1 MPVNE
6 VTTNANEYIYYTPA
20 YIPTG
25 EYTFS
30 DAAGWTYDRNY
41 RNYRLTPEA
50 FDELIDRI
58 SRVHP
63 IAYYDEAESAVTC
76 STAKVQE
83 EEEFDTTEIE
93 KYIDSLEKEV
103 VGTEN

>member
-6 VTTNANEYIYYTPA
+6 VTTNANEYIYYTPT

-30 DAAGWTYDRNY
+30 DAAGWAYD

-58 SRVHP
+58 SRTHP
-63 IAYYDEAESAVTC
+63 ITYWNEAESTVTY
-76 STAKVQE
+76 STAEPQE

-103 VGTEN
+103 VGTGN

>member
-6 VTTNANEYIYYTPA
+6 VTTNANEYIYYTPTYT

-30 DAAGWTYDRNY
+30 IT
-41 RNYRLTPEA
+41 
-50 FDELIDRI
+50 
-58 SRVHP
+58 
-63 IAYYDEAESAVTC
+63 YYDEAESAVTC

>member
-41 RNYRLTPEA
+41 ELIPEA

-58 SRVHP
+58 NRVHP
-63 IAYYDEAESAVTC
+63 TTYWNEAESTVTC
-76 STAKVQE
+76 STVKVQE